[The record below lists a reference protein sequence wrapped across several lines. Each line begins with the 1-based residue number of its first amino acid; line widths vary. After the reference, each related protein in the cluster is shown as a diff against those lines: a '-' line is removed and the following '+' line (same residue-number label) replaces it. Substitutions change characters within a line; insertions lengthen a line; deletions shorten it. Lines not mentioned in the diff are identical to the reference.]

1 MPEPRAR
8 RATSAATPPKS
19 DEPQRLAG
27 KLNFLDPQPSTGA
40 HSAIHSREASGRRPH
55 QRDGAFGH
63 CGVAIALDDVNG
75 GAVPGELSGVHI
87 AARAGAEENDVPE
100 AAALGGDQRWQ
111 RGVIDYRDLGVADQ
125 GREFVGGHTRLRL
138 VATGG
143 SLSRRSFLVIA
154 ARASSAST
162 NTARNAPSTSG
173 YSGGTRSNHGC
184 AVSSWAASASRVAS
198 SP

>member
-1 MPEPRAR
+1 
-8 RATSAATPPKS
+8 
-19 DEPQRLAG
+19 
-27 KLNFLDPQPSTGA
+27 
-40 HSAIHSREASGRRPH
+40 
-55 QRDGAFGH
+55 
-63 CGVAIALDDVNG
+63 
-75 GAVPGELSGVHI
+75 
-87 AARAGAEENDVPE
+87 
-100 AAALGGDQRWQ
+100 
-111 RGVIDYRDLGVADQ
+111 VIDYRDLGVADQ